1 MCRAGLPC
9 PRPLQVQDHVLVMQ
23 FIGSADG
30 HAAPQLRE
38 LPPHVSSRQ
47 LRALLTQVIT
57 ILRRLWQEC
66 SLVHGDLS
74 EYNLLVDN
82 DRHVWVIDV
91 GQAVDRSHPRA
102 LTLLHRDVCNVLA
115 WFQKRGVLVPVPF
128 RCQAPSESTAGSGT
142 GLNPANGIEAAVEE
156 TCTISTDDVVSRLV
170 HFATF
175 SPDDFEGADVSDVD
189 TSDADTCEADTGVAD
204 AGDAADNKIV
214 CDATS
219 GSGAVDPGQ
228 KRDST
233 VRDNAAMAAADLVSE
248 LHDLCMGK
256 RRGDCGRKEDDKGCG
271 IGVGVA
277 ALQHHLRR
285 VTTLGMVMAADYE
298 RQRAPA
304 HSHVA
309 ATLALST
316 Q

>member
-102 LTLLHRDVCNVLA
+102 LTLLHRDVRNVLA
-115 WFQKRGVLVPVPF
+115 WFQKRGVLVPVPL
-128 RCQAPSESTAGSGT
+128 RSQAPSKSTAGSDT
-142 GLNPANGIEAAVEE
+142 GLNPANGIEVAAEE
-156 TCTISTDDVVSRLV
+156 KRTMSTDDVVSRLV
-170 HFATF
+170 HFATY
-175 SPDDFEGADVSDVD
+175 SPDDIVGPDVSDAD
-189 TSDADTCEADTGVAD
+189 TSDADTSDADTSDANTGVAD
-204 AGDAADNKIV
+204 AGDAVEDKNV
-214 CDATS
+214 
-219 GSGAVDPGQ
+219 
-228 KRDST
+228 
-233 VRDNAAMAAADLVSE
+233 
-248 LHDLCMGK
+248 
-256 RRGDCGRKEDDKGCG
+256 GD
-271 IGVGVA
+271 
-277 ALQHHLRR
+277 
-285 VTTLGMVMAADYE
+285 
-298 RQRAPA
+298 
-304 HSHVA
+304 
-309 ATLALST
+309 
-316 Q
+316 